1 MDFELTEEQRML
13 KDLVARFV
21 RDELMPLERAVL
33 EREASGE
40 GAFLKENEIAAID
53 GRARE
58 LGLCGLDAPKEF
70 DGMDLPTET
79 MIGVQEELGRTVT
92 PYTLPPDSPNLR
104 MLMSTV
110 NDEQRIRYLEP
121 YARGEKQSAIAISE
135 PGAGA

>member
-1 MDFELTEEQRML
+1 
-13 KDLVARFV
+13 
-21 RDELMPLERAVL
+21 MPLWAGGPERGG
-33 EREASGE
+33 SGE
-40 GAFLKENEIAAID
+40 VAVRKEKEIAAIG